1 MMFDNGGFWF
11 GGHMWWLW
19 LLLIVIV
26 VVLVK
31 ALTGTT
37 GNTPPTTESAL
48 SILKKRYARGEID
61 EEEYQ
66 RMRKQLEE

>member
-1 MMFDNGGFWF
+1 MMFDNGGLWF

-19 LLLIVIV
+19 LLLIIIV

-37 GNTPPTTESAL
+37 GNTSPTTESAL

>member
-1 MMFDNGGFWF
+1 MFDNGIWF

-31 ALTGTT
+31 SLSGTT
-37 GNTPPTTESAL
+37 GNAPPDNESAL
-48 SILKKRYARGEID
+48 SLLKKRYARGEID

-66 RMRKQLEE
+66 RMRKQLKE

>member
-1 MMFDNGGFWF
+1 MFDNHIWF
-11 GGHMWWLW
+11 AGHMWWLW

-26 VVLVK
+26 VILVK
-31 ALTGTT
+31 ALAGAT
-37 GNTPPTTESAL
+37 GNMPEDHESAL

-66 RMRKQLEE
+66 RMRKQLEEQ